1 MKKSGLGLLLWGALL
16 VLATSCQAYTHVSTL
31 WTNIPDIAG
40 YVAKFNAE
48 QKQWQILLEYQA
60 HPARQLLTPGPKADL
75 VIARGLNSNEVRNNL
90 TSLAFLF
97 DRGGITKAQF
107 YPQLLASGSDGDTPL
122 LIPLS
127 FDLPILVFR
136 RGALDNPDGL
146 LLSFSALQAYS
157 KKFDTSAPPG
167 FNRFAF
173 SPRWDNFALTA
184 LEAEGVSFGEDFRGR
199 LSWDEGRLNSGVT
212 GLQTWIQGLDPARE
226 KDFTRKYQESNPLQ
240 MLQEGRELFTAS
252 TLKSFITLPEYERQ
266 GLEFRY
272 PDDGQGIPAEDSI
285 VWAGIP
291 SSAVTRAAAQAFLT
305 WYFQEKTQKELALE
319 THAKDTRG
327 FGLASGLDS
336 LIKVNDQ
343 VLPRLYPALTGRVPP
358 PSLVSFPP
366 PRPLEWAQL
375 KRKVLSPWLDQRLLG
390 DQKQNLN
397 DDVERWYR
405 ESAPQ

>member
-1 MKKSGLGLLLWGALL
+1 MKRHGWRLLGGLLL
-16 VLATSCQAYTHVSTL
+16 VLATSCQASTHVSTL
-31 WTNIPDIAG
+31 WTNIPEVAG
-40 YVAKFNAE
+40 YVEKFNAE
-48 QKQWQILLEYQA
+48 QNQWQILLEYQA
-60 HPARQLLTPGPKADL
+60 HPARQLLASGPKADL
-75 VIARGLNSNEVRNNL
+75 VIARGLNGKEVRNNL
-90 TSLAFLF
+90 TSLSFLF

-107 YPQLLASGSDGDTPL
+107 YPQLLASGSDGDTPV

-146 LLSFSALQAYS
+146 VLSFSAVQEYG

-199 LSWDEGRLNSGVT
+199 LSWDQGRLNTGVAR
-212 GLQTWIQGLDPARE
+212 LQAWIQSVNPSRE

-240 MLQEGRELFTAS
+240 MLQEGRELFTAT
-252 TLKSFITLPEYERQ
+252 TLKSFLMLPEYERQ

-272 PDDGQGIPAEDSI
+272 PDDGQGIPAGDSI

-305 WYFQEKTQKELALE
+305 WYFQEGTQKVLARE
-319 THAKDTRG
+319 TYAKDTRG

-336 LIKVNDQ
+336 LIKVNNQ
-343 VLPRLYPALTGRVPP
+343 ILPQFYPDLAGRIPP
-358 PSLVSFPP
+358 PSLLNFPP
-366 PRPLEWAQL
+366 PRPLEWGEL
-375 KRKVLSPWLDQRLLG
+375 KQKVLLPWLNQRLLG
-390 DQKQNLN
+390 QHQESLN
-397 DDVERWYR
+397 DEVERWYR
-405 ESAPQ
+405 DSAQQ